1 MGSEIQSC
9 LRLSKGVRYRTHGAQ
24 RRQGR
29 LNKSLEVSFHEEIQF
44 EIKSV
49 SWYPVLQDWITVQA
63 RSKFGDDFRTQ
74 DAFWYS
80 WGEGRILNMDESQS
94 YRYDESSRAWTF

>member
-29 LNKSLEVSFHEEIQF
+29 LNKTLEVSFHEEIQF
-44 EIKSV
+44 EIKTV
-49 SWYPVLQDWITVQA
+49 SGTLY
-63 RSKFGDDFRTQ
+63 SKTGLLRQLIPSLEMTFALRMFFDIPG
-74 DAFWYS
+74 
-80 WGEGRILNMDESQS
+80 GEDRILNMDESQI